1 LKEKTM
7 RRILTH
13 TALSMALA
21 LSLCAPAA
29 LAKGKKHKK
38 YSAEHYT
45 AVNKCR
51 DDYKAAKKEADTK
64 KGKERKE
71 ALEAARTA
79 RKQCMDAAPK

>member
-1 LKEKTM
+1 MK
-7 RRILTH
+7 RILTH
-13 TALSMALA
+13 TALAMTMA

-29 LAKGKKHKK
+29 LAKTRHKK

-45 AVNKCR
+45 ATNKCR
-51 DDYKAAKKEADTK
+51 DDYKAAKKEAYTK

-79 RKQCMDAAPK
+79 RKQCMEAAPK